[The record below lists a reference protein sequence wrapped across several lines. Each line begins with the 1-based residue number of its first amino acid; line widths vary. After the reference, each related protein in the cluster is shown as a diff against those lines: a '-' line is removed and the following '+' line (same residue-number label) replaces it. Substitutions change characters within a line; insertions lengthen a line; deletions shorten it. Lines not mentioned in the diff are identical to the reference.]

1 MTPRYTLLAI
11 LGSMTTLVVAQVA
24 PDTEWQR
31 SFGGSGNEGAAAVRE
46 TTDGGFVFG
55 GHTDSNDGD
64 VSGNHGGLDAWVGS
78 TDAGGALLWK
88 LAIGGTG
95 DDEVRDAQLCADGGS
110 IHVGYTFSN
119 DGDLIGNKGSADV
132 LVIKLDSVGDIEW
145 VNNYGGSGFD
155 EGRSVVATSD
165 GGFVIAGFTTS
176 DDGDVSGLQGG
187 IDYWLFKLD
196 ATGALLWQR
205 TLGGT
210 GNEFA
215 RAVRPVGTSG
225 FIVAGYSD
233 SNDGDVTGNNGN
245 NDMWVVRVDANG
257 APIWQTCLGG
267 TIGDG
272 ANAVATTADG
282 GFIVAGSAYSDNGD
296 VVGNH
301 GAGDAWVVKLDSLGA
316 QLWQIALGGTNTE
329 EVLSATE
336 SVDGGIVLACTT
348 ASDDGDV
355 TGFQGVNDFWLVKLD
370 SDGGL
375 LWQKTYGGTGTE
387 QANCLEETADGGII
401 IAGASNSV
409 DGDLTSNAG
418 LIDVWL
424 IRLKGLS
431 TGDVEMAN
439 DQLNVVPNPSNG
451 PVMISGMNGPG
462 TLFLTDALGRIVH
475 SERVTSSNH
484 RIDLEA
490 FPTGVYQLTLRTA
503 EGIASQRLV
512 LQH

>member
-1 MTPRYTLLAI
+1 MTPRYTLIAI
-11 LGSMTTLVVAQVA
+11 LGSMATLVAAQVA
-24 PDTEWQR
+24 PDTDWQR
-31 SFGGSGNEGAAAVRE
+31 SYGGSGNEGAVAVRE

-88 LAIGGTG
+88 RAIGGTG
-95 DDEVRDAQLCADGGS
+95 DDEVRDSQRCADGGS
-110 IHVGYTFSN
+110 IHVGYTFSD
-119 DGDLIGNKGSADV
+119 DGDISGNHGSADV
-132 LVIKLDSVGDIEW
+132 FVIRLDSLGNVLW
-145 VNNYGGSGFD
+145 ARPYGGTGFD
-155 EGRSVVATSD
+155 EGRSVVATAD
-165 GGFVIAGFTTS
+165 GGFVVAGFTTS

-196 ATGALLWQR
+196 DAGTLLWQR

-210 GNEFA
+210 GSEFA
-215 RAVRPVGTSG
+215 RAVQPAGNDG

-233 SNDGDVTGNNGN
+233 SNDGDVTGNHGN

-257 APIWQTCLGG
+257 APLWQTSLGG
-267 TIGDG
+267 TVGDG
-272 ANAVATTADG
+272 ANALATTADG

-301 GAGDAWVVKLDSLGA
+301 GTGDAWVVKLDSLGG
-316 QLWQIALGGTNTE
+316 QIWQISLGGTNTE
-329 EVLSATE
+329 EALSAVE
-336 SVDGGIVLACTT
+336 SVDGGILLACTT
-348 ASDDGDV
+348 GSNDGDV
-355 TGFQGVNDFWLVKLD
+355 TGFQGVNDYWLVKLD

-375 LWQKTYGGTGTE
+375 LWQKSYGGTNTE

-401 IAGASNSV
+401 LAGASNSV

-424 IRLKGLS
+424 VRLKGLS
-431 TGDVEMAN
+431 TGTTDAMEARLAVS
-439 DQLNVVPNPSNG
+439 PNPSNG
-451 PVMISGMNGPG
+451 VVTISGMNSPG
-462 TLFLTDALGRIVH
+462 TLLVTDALGRIVH
-475 SERVTSSNH
+475 SERVTVPNH
-484 RIDLEA
+484 RMDLEA
-490 FPTGVYQLTLRTA
+490 FSTGVYQLTLRTA